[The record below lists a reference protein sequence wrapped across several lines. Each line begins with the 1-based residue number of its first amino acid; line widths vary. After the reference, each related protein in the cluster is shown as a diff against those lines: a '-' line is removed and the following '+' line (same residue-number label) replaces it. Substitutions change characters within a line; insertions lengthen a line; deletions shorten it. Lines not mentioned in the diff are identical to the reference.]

1 MCTLRYLVVTVVV
14 DIVDDDAA
22 GDDDDDDTVANDDDD
37 DDDDVI
43 ADDVVVV
50 ESVSVDLRS
59 IDIVW
64 RRSINSM
71 AIQLPAPRSV
81 VGKRRYKLATVEI
94 ISVTAK

>member
-14 DIVDDDAA
+14 DIVDDDA
-22 GDDDDDDTVANDDDD
+22 VVDD

-50 ESVSVDLRS
+50 ESISVDFRS

-71 AIQLPAPRSV
+71 VIQLPAPRSV
-81 VGKRRYKLATVEI
+81 AGKERYKIATVEM

>member
-1 MCTLRYLVVTVVV
+1 VFVVV

-22 GDDDDDDTVANDDDD
+22 GDDDDDDAVVDDDD
-37 DDDDVI
+37 DDDAVVDDDDVI

-50 ESVSVDLRS
+50 ESISVDLRS

-71 AIQLPAPRSV
+71 VIQLPAPRSV
-81 VGKRRYKLATVEI
+81 ASKERYKLATVEI

>member
-14 DIVDDDAA
+14 DIVDDDA
-22 GDDDDDDTVANDDDD
+22 VVDDD

-50 ESVSVDLRS
+50 ESISVDFRS

-71 AIQLPAPRSV
+71 VIQLPAPRSV
-81 VGKRRYKLATVEI
+81 VGKERYKYI
-94 ISVTAK
+94 YI

>member
-14 DIVDDDAA
+14 DIVDDDA
-22 GDDDDDDTVANDDDD
+22 VVDD

-50 ESVSVDLRS
+50 VESISVDLRS

-71 AIQLPAPRSV
+71 VIQLPAPRSV
-81 VGKRRYKLATVEI
+81 VSKERYKLATVEI